1 MAQDR
6 LRKACDD
13 ATAAC
18 IAQLTSD
25 SVDMPM
31 REAIIKDIDVVA
43 KDVLLH
49 DSLYVGP
56 NSEVH
61 L

>member
-1 MAQDR
+1 
-6 LRKACDD
+6 
-13 ATAAC
+13 
-18 IAQLTSD
+18 
-25 SVDMPM
+25 M

-56 NSEVH
+56 NSEVTH
-61 L
+61 SSSNACPWLPTEPADCGPTARS